1 MKIRLVAAAVAALL
15 SVLSPSAQARLV
27 DLRAGLR
34 AGGLAGWGSTD
45 KTPDF
50 FDHTSGGAVGL
61 ELGVKLLVFDLSVNF
76 TQVVDGSGR
85 TGTMTQ
91 MLAGFVIDAP
101 IGPGHTVAERNR
113 LLLRP
118 GINAGFGFGTPKPV
132 TPPLDSAQISHK
144 GLVTQLQLGLEYFLN
159 PYIGV
164 GAQLIGGYHYFFGGT
179 IKLTE
184 EGNAANKNFSSGTHL
199 YALVTIMFHLGK

>member
-1 MKIRLVAAAVAALL
+1 VTARWLAAAVIAAALGL
-15 SVLSPSAQARLV
+15 ASAPATARLV

-34 AGGLAGWGSTD
+34 AGGLTGWGATS

-50 FDHTSGGAVGL
+50 FDHTRGGAVGL
-61 ELGVKLLVFDLSVNF
+61 EVGVKLLVFDLSVNF
-76 TQVVDGSGR
+76 TQVLDGNGRSG
-85 TGTMTQ
+85 TLTEFLG
-91 MLAGFVIDAP
+91 GFVIDAP
-101 IGPGHTVAERNR
+101 IGPGHTEAERNR

-132 TPPLDSAQISHK
+132 SPPLDSAQISDK

-164 GAQLIGGYHYFFGGT
+164 GAQVIGGYHYFFGGT
-179 IKLTE
+179 VKVMDGT
-184 EGNAANKNFSSGTHL
+184 ANRDYSSGTHL
-199 YALVTIMFHLGK
+199 YALGTFTFHLGK